1 MTWIARRI
9 VTSLVLVWVVASIV
23 FLSIHLVPGD
33 PAVTLLTQGSSA
45 PSAEAVEA
53 LRVKLGLDRP
63 VLIQYL
69 DGMSKL
75 LVGDLG
81 ASMQDGS
88 PVLRE
93 ILKRLP
99 RTLEL
104 IGAAAVI
111 SLIIGIPAGFLA
123 ALRQNGL
130 LDRILSAI
138 AGICQSIPVFVIG
151 TVAILIF
158 AQKLRW
164 ISAGG
169 FVDFAV
175 DPAGHIALLLMPA
188 SAIAVDLSAT
198 VMRITR
204 SSVLDVMRKEYVRTA
219 RSKGLAEF
227 RVQTRHVLRNALA
240 PIVTVVALNLGS
252 LLGGTV
258 LVEYVFN
265 WPGLS
270 GLLVEAVNAR
280 DYPMVVGCI
289 LTISTLFV
297 FLNLLVEIAY
307 GLLDPRIRRA

>member
-1 MTWIARRI
+1 MTWIVRRI

-23 FLSIHLVPGD
+23 FLSIHIVPGD

-45 PSAEAVEA
+45 PSADAVEA

-63 VLIQYL
+63 VLVQYL
-69 DGMSKL
+69 DGMSRL

-88 PVLRE
+88 PVLGE

-111 SLIIGIPAGFLA
+111 SLAIGIPAGFVA
-123 ALRQNGL
+123 ALRQNGP

-138 AGICQSIPVFVIG
+138 AGLCQSIPVFVIG
-151 TVAILIF
+151 TVMILVF

-169 FVDFAV
+169 FVDFMA
-175 DPAGHIALLLMPA
+175 DPVGHLALLLMPA
-188 SAIAVDLSAT
+188 IAIAIDLAAT

-219 RSKGLAEF
+219 RSKGVPEF
-227 RVQTRHVLRNALA
+227 RVQTNHVLRNALA

-307 GLLDPRIRRA
+307 GFLDPRIRRA

>member
-9 VTSLVLVWVVASIV
+9 VSSLVLVWVVASIV
-23 FLSIHLVPGD
+23 FLSIHFVPGD

-45 PSAEAVEA
+45 PSVEAVEA

-63 VLIQYL
+63 VLAQYL
-69 DGMSKL
+69 DGMSSL

-81 ASMQDGS
+81 SSMQDGS

-111 SLIIGIPAGFLA
+111 SLVIGIPAGFLA

-138 AGICQSIPVFVIG
+138 AGLCQSIPVFVIG
-151 TVAILIF
+151 TVMILVF

-169 FVDFAV
+169 FVDFMV
-175 DPAGHIALLLMPA
+175 DPVGHLVLLLMPA
-188 SAIAVDLSAT
+188 SAIAIDLAAT

-219 RSKGLAEF
+219 RSKGVPEF